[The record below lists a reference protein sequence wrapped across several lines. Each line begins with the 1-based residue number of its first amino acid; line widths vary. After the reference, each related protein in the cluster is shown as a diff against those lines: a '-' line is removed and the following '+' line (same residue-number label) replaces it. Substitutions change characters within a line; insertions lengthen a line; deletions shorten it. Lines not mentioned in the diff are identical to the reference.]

1 MTRCNARPMF
11 DVAKHLGAITRAV
24 ESTTHDG
31 KPAKVV
37 VASRTYPTSP
47 DDLWDAVTDPERI
60 PRWFAAVEG
69 DLRLGGRFQVQG
81 NAGGE
86 IVACDAPTHLALTW
100 EMGGG
105 VSWVDVDHRGLL
117 QRRGGVH
124 DAHPAPHRRAARPR
138 VLRHLRP
145 RRRRRRLGAQP
156 DGPGRARRHR
166 RDDGPRRGRGLGRH
180 RRRPRLHGRL
190 GRRLGRGRRRR
201 RRRPDRRPRCRRP
214 DDRLLHRRRAPA

>member
-1 MTRCNARPMF
+1 MLGPMF

-105 VSWVDVDHRGLL
+105 VSWVDVTIEGSSSGGEESTTLTLRHTAEQLDPEFYDTYGPGAVGVGWELSLMGLAEHVATGATMDHDEVEAWGATDDGRAFM
-117 QRRGGVH
+117 GGSADGWGEAAVA
-124 DAHPAPHRRAARPR
+124 DGDDPTAARAAAARTTAFYT
-138 VLRHLRP
+138 
-145 RRRRRRLGAQP
+145 GAEP
-156 DGPGRARRHR
+156 SA
-166 RDDGPRRGRGLGRH
+166 
-180 RRRPRLHGRL
+180 
-190 GRRLGRGRRRR
+190 
-201 RRRPDRRPRCRRP
+201 
-214 DDRLLHRRRAPA
+214 